1 MSLLSACVVFHL
13 SISTVCLAQIP
24 TTADATKSDPVAYL
38 NRALG
43 EMQEHALRR
52 SFVDW
57 PRVRA
62 EAMARAVHATDTV
75 GTYDAIRFAL
85 DSLGDHH
92 SSLHLTPALEA
103 LQAQYQAAHPPDPP
117 TGAKHES
124 FSPYVGR
131 YKPEGHL
138 EQRGNRTIAFVVVTK
153 CLPENDRDFV
163 AFETNLQRIV
173 AELDASHPSGW
184 IVDLRGNVG
193 GNMWPMLAG
202 IGPVLGEG
210 EDLGEFFNTSGHSV
224 WRYRD
229 GVAAEV
235 DNGKVVAYPTVEGKT
250 YHLAGMPEVAVLIDR
265 STGSSGEAIAVAFR
279 GRPHTR
285 FFGEHTAGVAT
296 VNESFELSDG
306 ATLWLTVGVQAD
318 RTGRQYPNGLAPD
331 VAIPGTNAILPPAG
345 DPVVQSALDW
355 LCRAPGSD
363 DHEPR

>member
-1 MSLLSACVVFHL
+1 MSLRSMGAVSYL
-13 SISTVCLAQIP
+13 SIAMACCAQ
-24 TTADATKSDPVAYL
+24 TATIAGTAQSDPVAYL
-38 NRALG
+38 NRALD
-43 EMQEHALRR
+43 EMQARALRR

-62 EAMARAVHATDTV
+62 EATARAAHATDTV

-85 DSLGDHH
+85 ESLGDHH

-103 LQAQYQAAHPPDPP
+103 LEAQRQGANTPDSKP
-117 TGAKHES
+117 ED

-131 YKPEGHL
+131 YGPEGHL
-138 EQRGNRTIAFVVVTK
+138 EHRGDSTIAYVVVTK
-153 CLPENDRDFV
+153 CFPENDRDFV
-163 AFETNLQRIV
+163 AFETNLQKIV
-173 AELDASHPSGW
+173 AELDASHPLGW

-210 EDLGEFFNTSGHSV
+210 DDLGEFFDTDGHSF

-235 DNGKVVAYPTVEGKT
+235 ENGKADAYPAVAGKA
-250 YHLAGMPEVAVLIDR
+250 YHLAGTPEVAVLIDR

-285 FFGEHTAGVAT
+285 FFGEHTQGSST
-296 VNESFELSDG
+296 VNETFALSDG
-306 ATLWLTVGVQAD
+306 ASMWLTIGVQAD
-318 RTGRQYPNGLAPD
+318 RTGKQYLNGLAPD
-331 VAIPGTNAILPPAG
+331 VAIPSGNAILPSAQ
-345 DPVVQSALDW
+345 DPVVQAALDS
-355 LCRAPGSD
+355 LCRAPASD
-363 DHEPR
+363 DGQPR